1 MRRRKQYEA
10 RTYLGRE
17 LHGRVAMEMLARN
30 RKTVSAT
37 VREILSEYFAMREEL
52 ATAIGVGDETG
63 EGTTRIGHR
72 LLTEAEGRLARTI
85 EVQGRR
91 LETRVARLA
100 RMLELLD
107 LDLMVHLPEVTED
120 LQDAATASGRR
131 RHHDWLARV
140 DRKHVED
147 PPPGGVRDT

>member
-17 LHGRVAMEMLARN
+17 LHSRVVAEMLARN

-52 ATAIGVGDETG
+52 ATALGVGDETA
-63 EGTTRIGHR
+63 EGASRISHR
-72 LLTEAEGRLARTI
+72 LLTEAEARLSRTI
-85 EVQGRR
+85 EAQGRR

-107 LDLMVHLPEVTED
+107 LDLMTHLPEVTED
-120 LQDAATASGRR
+120 LRDAAAASGRR
-131 RHHDWLARV
+131 RHHDWLERV
-140 DRKHVED
+140 DREETED
-147 PPPGGVRDT
+147 LG

>member
-17 LHGRVAMEMLARN
+17 LHSRVVAEMLARN
-30 RKTVSAT
+30 RKTVSAI

-52 ATAIGVGDETG
+52 ATALGVGDGVEAG
-63 EGTTRIGHR
+63 AQRISHR
-72 LLTEAEGRLARTI
+72 LLTDTEGRLSRTI

-120 LQDAATASGRR
+120 LQDAASASGRR
-131 RHHDWLARV
+131 RHLDWLERV
-140 DRKHVED
+140 DRGRAED
-147 PPPGGVRDT
+147 LPPRE